1 MKDSS
6 IKTSQ
11 QLGAFLRGY
20 RRDHGLTQQD
30 VGAMAGVAQ
39 KVISQLETEPGP
51 TSFARVLK
59 VLAVLDLDLVVRP
72 RAKAA
77 PKSEW

>member
-1 MKDSS
+1 
-6 IKTSQ
+6 
-11 QLGAFLRGY
+11 
-20 RRDHGLTQQD
+20 
-30 VGAMAGVAQ
+30 
-39 KVISQLETEPGP
+39 
-51 TSFARVLK
+51 VLK